1 MNAVLEVRDL
11 AVTFRSQDGPVPA
24 VEGVSFTLHE
34 AETLAIVGESSSGK
48 SVTALA
54 LMRLL
59 PPPPSCRIGG
69 SAKLFVDGNARSGPA
84 GLGAAKPSPAGL
96 GNAKPGAG
104 DATLDLLTI
113 PEAAMQDVR
122 GRQVAMIFQEPMTSL
137 NPVHT
142 VGAQIVE
149 TLVFHEH
156 ISTGTATARAVE
168 LLDHVG
174 ITEPRRRL
182 GSYPHHLSGGMRQ
195 RVMIAMALA
204 CRPRVLIADEPT
216 TALDVTIQAQ
226 ILDLLRRLQQE
237 TGMAVIFITH
247 NLGVVA
253 ELADRVLVMYA
264 GQVVEEAPVAALL
277 RRPLMP
283 YSAGLLRSVPR
294 LDAVLRKGVRLR
306 AIPGNVP
313 DPADKP
319 AGCTFHP
326 RCEHAVASVCDLAR
340 PALETIGQESSGQ
353 QSPGGQAAVGE
364 HAVTQHAVGEHAPGE
379 HAGGEHATAE
389 HRVRCCRWREIAA

>member
-1 MNAVLEVRDL
+1 MSAALLDVRDL
-11 AVTFRSQDGPVPA
+11 AVTFRGQNGAVPA
-24 VEGVSFTLHE
+24 VEGVSFVLHQG
-34 AETLAIVGESSSGK
+34 ETLAIVGESSSGK

-59 PPPPSCRIGG
+59 APPPTCVIGG
-69 SAKLFVDGNARSGPA
+69 SALLAAPDGGAR
-84 GLGAAKPSPAGL
+84 
-96 GNAKPGAG
+96 
-104 DATLDLLTI
+104 DLLTM
-113 PEAAMQDVR
+113 PDAAMRAVR
-122 GRQVAMIFQEPMTSL
+122 GRQIAMIFQEPMTSL

-149 TLVFHEH
+149 TLVAHEH
-156 ISTGTATARAVE
+156 LPSATAIARAVE
-168 LLDHVG
+168 LLDLVG

-182 GSYPHHLSGGMRQ
+182 ASYPHHLSGGMRQ

-204 CRPRVLIADEPT
+204 CSPRVLIADEPT

-226 ILDLLRRLQQE
+226 ILDLLRRLQHE

-264 GQVVEEAPVAALL
+264 GQVVEAARVAALL
-277 RRPLMP
+277 RQPLMP

-294 LDAVLRKGVRLR
+294 LDAVLHRGTRLR
-306 AIPGNVP
+306 AIQGNVP
-313 DPADKP
+313 DPAAKP

-326 RCEHAVASVCDLAR
+326 RCDHAAPAICDTTR
-340 PALETIGQESSGQ
+340 PTLE
-353 QSPGGQAAVGE
+353 PAAHVM
-364 HAVTQHAVGEHAPGE
+364 
-379 HAGGEHATAE
+379 
-389 HRVRCCRWREIAA
+389 VRRWRDIAA

>member
-1 MNAVLEVRDL
+1 MRSTRVWTWNVDCGETMNAVLEVRDL
-11 AVTFRSQDGPVPA
+11 AVTFRTQDGPVPA

-34 AETLAIVGESSSGK
+34 GETLAIVGESSSGK

-59 PPPPSCRIGG
+59 PTPPSCRVGG
-69 SAKLFVDGNARSGPA
+69 SAKLFAGNAA
-84 GLGAAKPSPAGL
+84 
-96 GNAKPGAG
+96 
-104 DATLDLLTI
+104 LDLLSS
-113 PEAAMQDVR
+113 PDAVMQDVR

-142 VGAQIVE
+142 VGAQIIE

-156 ISTGTATARAVE
+156 LSSDAATVRAVE

-326 RCEHAVASVCDLAR
+326 RCEHAVTQVCDVAR
-340 PALETIGQESSGQ
+340 PELEDAGQYAG
-353 QSPGGQAAVGE
+353 ADA
-364 HAVTQHAVGEHAPGE
+364 
-379 HAGGEHATAE
+379 AGGHLVGAE
-389 HRVRCCRWREIAA
+389 HKVRCVRWREIAA

>member
-1 MNAVLEVRDL
+1 MSVLDVRDL
-11 AVTFRSQDGPVPA
+11 SVTFRGQGGPVPA
-24 VEGVSFTLHE
+24 VEGVSFALDE
-34 AETLAIVGESSSGK
+34 GETLAIVGESSSGK

-59 PPPPSCRIGG
+59 APPPTCRIGG
-69 SAKLFVDGNARSGPA
+69 SAVLRA
-84 GLGAAKPSPAGL
+84 GEK
-96 GNAKPGAG
+96 
-104 DATLDLLTI
+104 TLDLLTM
-113 PEAAMQDVR
+113 PDAAMQDVR
-122 GRQVAMIFQEPMTSL
+122 GRQIAMIFQEPMTSL

-142 VGAQIVE
+142 VGAQIIE
-149 TLVFHEH
+149 TLVFHERL
-156 ISTGTATARAVE
+156 SAEAATARAIE
-168 LLDHVG
+168 LLDLVG

-182 GSYPHHLSGGMRQ
+182 ASYPHQLSGGMRQ

-226 ILDLLRRLQQE
+226 ILDLLRRLQRE

-277 RRPLMP
+277 RHPLMP
-283 YSAGLLRSVPR
+283 YSTGLLRSVPR

-306 AIPGNVP
+306 AIQGNVP
-313 DPADKP
+313 DPANKP
-319 AGCTFHP
+319 VGCTFHP
-326 RCEHAVASVCDLAR
+326 RCDHAVAAICDSTR
-340 PALETIGQESSGQ
+340 PALES
-353 QSPGGQAAVGE
+353 AAQD
-364 HAVTQHAVGEHAPGE
+364 HS
-379 HAGGEHATAE
+379 
-389 HRVRCCRWREIAA
+389 VRCRRWREIAA

>member
-1 MNAVLEVRDL
+1 MSGPVLDVRDL
-11 AVTFRSQDGPVPA
+11 AVTFRGQGGPVPA
-24 VEGVSFTLHE
+24 VEGVSFRLHE
-34 AETLAIVGESSSGK
+34 GETLAIVGESSSGK

-59 PPPPSCRIGG
+59 APPPTCRIGG
-69 SAKLFVDGNARSGPA
+69 SALLRA
-84 GLGAAKPSPAGL
+84 GEQA
-96 GNAKPGAG
+96 
-104 DATLDLLTI
+104 LDLLAM
-113 PEAAMQDVR
+113 PDAAMQDVR
-122 GRQVAMIFQEPMTSL
+122 GRQIAMIFQEPMTSL

-149 TLVFHEH
+149 TLVCHEH
-156 ISTGTATARAVE
+156 LGAAAATARAVE
-168 LLDHVG
+168 LLDLVG
-174 ITEPRRRL
+174 ITEPGRRL
-182 GSYPHHLSGGMRQ
+182 ASYPHHLSGGMRQ

-226 ILDLLRRLQQE
+226 ILDLLRRLQRE

-277 RRPLMP
+277 HHPLMP
-283 YSAGLLRSVPR
+283 YSTGLLQSVPR

-306 AIPGNVP
+306 AIQGNVP
-313 DPADKP
+313 DPAHKP
-319 AGCTFHP
+319 GGCTFHP
-326 RCEHAVASVCDLAR
+326 RCEHAVATICEAAR
-340 PALETIGQESSGQ
+340 PALE
-353 QSPGGQAAVGE
+353 AADDG
-364 HAVTQHAVGEHAPGE
+364 HN
-379 HAGGEHATAE
+379 
-389 HRVRCCRWREIAA
+389 VRCARWREIAA

>member
-1 MNAVLEVRDL
+1 MSEKLLDVRDL
-11 AVTFRSQDGPVPA
+11 TVTFRGQSGPVAA
-24 VEGVSFTLHE
+24 VEGVSFTLAE
-34 AETLAIVGESSSGK
+34 GETLAVVGESSSGK

-59 PPPPSCRIGG
+59 APPPTCRIGG
-69 SAKLFVDGNARSGPA
+69 SALLRTSDGAQA
-84 GLGAAKPSPAGL
+84 VE
-96 GNAKPGAG
+96 
-104 DATLDLLTI
+104 LLAL
-113 PEAAMQDVR
+113 PETAMQEIR
-122 GRQVAMIFQEPMTSL
+122 GRHMAMIFQEPMTSL

-149 TLVFHEH
+149 TLVCHEH
-156 ISTGTATARAVE
+156 LSATAATDRAIE
-168 LLDHVG
+168 LLDLVG

-182 GSYPHHLSGGMRQ
+182 ESYPHHLSGGMRQ

-226 ILDLLRRLQQE
+226 ILDLLRRLQRE

-264 GQVVEEAPVAALL
+264 GQVVEEASVAALL
-277 RRPLMP
+277 HRPLMP
-283 YSAGLLRSVPR
+283 YSTGLLRSVPR

-306 AIPGNVP
+306 AIQGNVP
-313 DPADKP
+313 DPAHKP
-319 AGCTFHP
+319 VGCTFHP
-326 RCEHAVASVCDLAR
+326 RCDYAVAAVCDVAR
-340 PALETIGQESSGQ
+340 PPLE
-353 QSPGGQAAVGE
+353 PAA
-364 HAVTQHAVGEHAPGE
+364 QD
-379 HAGGEHATAE
+379 
-389 HRVRCCRWREIAA
+389 HRVRCVRWREVAA

>member
-1 MNAVLEVRDL
+1 MSVLDVRDL
-11 AVTFRSQDGPVPA
+11 SVTFRGQGGPVPA
-24 VEGVSFTLHE
+24 VEGVSFALDE
-34 AETLAIVGESSSGK
+34 GETLAIVGESSSGK

-59 PPPPSCRIGG
+59 APPPTCRIGG
-69 SAKLFVDGNARSGPA
+69 SAVLRA
-84 GLGAAKPSPAGL
+84 GEQ
-96 GNAKPGAG
+96 
-104 DATLDLLTI
+104 TLDLLTM
-113 PEAAMQDVR
+113 PDAAMQDVR
-122 GRQVAMIFQEPMTSL
+122 GRQIAMIFQEPMTSL

-149 TLVFHEH
+149 TLVFHERL
-156 ISTGTATARAVE
+156 SADAATARAVE
-168 LLDHVG
+168 LLDLVG

-182 GSYPHHLSGGMRQ
+182 ASYPHQLSGGMRQ

-226 ILDLLRRLQQE
+226 ILDLLRRLQRE

-277 RRPLMP
+277 RHPLMP
-283 YSAGLLRSVPR
+283 YSTGLLQSVPR

-306 AIPGNVP
+306 AIQGNVP
-313 DPADKP
+313 DPANKP
-319 AGCTFHP
+319 VGCTFHP
-326 RCEHAVASVCDLAR
+326 RCDHAVAAICDSTR
-340 PALETIGQESSGQ
+340 PALEN
-353 QSPGGQAAVGE
+353 AALD
-364 HAVTQHAVGEHAPGE
+364 HS
-379 HAGGEHATAE
+379 
-389 HRVRCCRWREIAA
+389 VRCRRWREIAA

>member
-1 MNAVLEVRDL
+1 MSVLDVRDL
-11 AVTFRSQDGPVPA
+11 AVTFRGHAGPVPA
-24 VEGVSFTLHE
+24 VEGVSFALDE
-34 AETLAIVGESSSGK
+34 GETLAIVGESSSGK

-59 PPPPSCRIGG
+59 APPPTCRIGG
-69 SAKLFVDGNARSGPA
+69 SAVLRA
-84 GLGAAKPSPAGL
+84 GQAS
-96 GNAKPGAG
+96 
-104 DATLDLLTI
+104 LDLLTM
-113 PEAAMQDVR
+113 PDAAMQDVR
-122 GRQVAMIFQEPMTSL
+122 GRQIAMIFQEPMTSL

-149 TLVFHEH
+149 TLVFHERL
-156 ISTGTATARAVE
+156 SAEAATARAIE
-168 LLDHVG
+168 LLDLVG

-182 GSYPHHLSGGMRQ
+182 ASYPHQLSGGMRQ

-226 ILDLLRRLQQE
+226 ILDLLRRLQRE

-277 RRPLMP
+277 RHPLMP
-283 YSAGLLRSVPR
+283 YSTGLLQSVPR

-306 AIPGNVP
+306 AIQGNVP
-313 DPADKP
+313 DPANKP
-319 AGCTFHP
+319 VGCTFHP
-326 RCEHAVASVCDLAR
+326 RCDHAVAEICDSAR
-340 PALETIGQESSGQ
+340 PALEI
-353 QSPGGQAAVGE
+353 AAQN
-364 HAVTQHAVGEHAPGE
+364 HS
-379 HAGGEHATAE
+379 
-389 HRVRCCRWREIAA
+389 VRCRRWREIAA

>member
-1 MNAVLEVRDL
+1 MNPGTMNAVLELRDL
-11 AVTFRSQDGPVPA
+11 AVTFRSQDVAVPA
-24 VEGVSFTLHE
+24 VEGVSFTLRE

-59 PPPPSCRIGG
+59 PPPPSCRVGG
-69 SAKLFVDGNARSGPA
+69 SARLF
-84 GLGAAKPSPAGL
+84 
-96 GNAKPGAG
+96 AG
-104 DATLDLLTI
+104 DAALDLLTM
-113 PEAAMQDVR
+113 PDAAMQDVR
-122 GRQVAMIFQEPMTSL
+122 GRQIAMIFQEPMTSL

-156 ISTGTATARAVE
+156 LSTGAATARAVE

-283 YSAGLLRSVPR
+283 YTAGLLRSVPR

-306 AIPGNVP
+306 AISGNVP

-340 PALETIGQESSGQ
+340 PALETVGQHSGQ
-353 QSPGGQAAVGE
+353 QYRGEQAAEGE
-364 HAVTQHAVGEHAPGE
+364 HADGE
-379 HAGGEHATAE
+379 HAGGEHAGRE
-389 HRVRCCRWREIAA
+389 HKVRCARWREIAA